1 MSPLATIGLA
11 FCTSFFYVLASYFMK
26 LTSTTAMWAVL
37 PLGFAALIIGGL
49 FEVEAMK
56 TSRMG
61 AVFIFILCFEAILI
75 ALCAVVVLG
84 ESYTFR
90 EIAGLAVI
98 VAGIALLS
106 WPSGQAA
113 PQDAVAVE
121 EGGPAQGGK
130 QGGIALAT
138 ATPERS

>member
-26 LTSTTAMWAVL
+26 LTSTTAIWAL
-37 PLGFAALIIGGL
+37 MPLGFAALFVGGL

-75 ALCAVVVLG
+75 ALCAVIVLG
-84 ESYTFR
+84 ETYTLR
-90 EIAGLAVI
+90 EIAGLTVI
-98 VAGIALLS
+98 VAGIALVS
-106 WPSGQAA
+106 WPKGETPS
-113 PQDAVAVE
+113 DAVAT
-121 EGGPAQGGK
+121 EGGRKAEYGNMGTTSPAVAGRQ
-130 QGGIALAT
+130 A
-138 ATPERS
+138 S